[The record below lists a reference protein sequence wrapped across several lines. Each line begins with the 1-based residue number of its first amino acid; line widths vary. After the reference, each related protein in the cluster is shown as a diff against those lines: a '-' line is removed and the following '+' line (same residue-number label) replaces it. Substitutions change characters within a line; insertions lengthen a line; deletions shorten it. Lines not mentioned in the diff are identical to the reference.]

1 MTQQSTSNAVSI
13 KLLLESGA
21 HFGHQAAR
29 WHPRMKKYIFIQ
41 RSGIHIINLEQTL
54 ALLEKACAFITD
66 VVSKGGDV
74 LFVGTKKQAQESIEQ
89 EARRCGMPFVNQRW
103 IGGMLTNF
111 SVIQSR
117 IDYLVRLED
126 QQARGKFDRLP
137 KKEALRL
144 SKGIQRLNRQMGG
157 FKEMTKFP
165 SAVFIVDPSK
175 ERTAVAEARRV
186 GIPVVA
192 MVDTNCDPDEIDYPI
207 PANDD
212 ALRAV
217 KLMCG
222 KIADAV
228 IEGRGFL
235 EKVAELEMEAEE
247 GTVEALGSLTFAPEE
262 GEEIADFSDI
272 DQGTEGED
280 QRGGDGL

>member
-1 MTQQSTSNAVSI
+1 MTQQSSTNAVSI

-54 ALLEKACAFITD
+54 ALLEKACEFITE
-66 VVSKGGDV
+66 VVAKGGDV
-74 LFVGTKKQAQESIEQ
+74 LFVGTKKQAQEAIEQ

-111 SVIQSR
+111 TVIQPR

-144 SKGIQRLNRQMGG
+144 AKSIQRLNRQMGG

-165 SAVFIVDPSK
+165 SALFIVDPSK

-186 GIPVVA
+186 AIPIVA

-217 KLMCG
+217 KLMCA

-228 IEGRGFL
+228 LVGRGVL
-235 EKVAELEMEAEE
+235 EKVEEMEMEAEE

-262 GEEIADFSDI
+262 GEEIANISDI
-272 DQGTEGED
+272 DKGIEGED
-280 QRGGDGL
+280 QRWSNGL

>member
-1 MTQQSTSNAVSI
+1 
-13 KLLLESGA
+13 
-21 HFGHQAAR
+21 
-29 WHPRMKKYIFIQ
+29 MKKYIFIQ

-54 ALLEKACAFITD
+54 ALLEKACTFITD
-66 VVSKGGDV
+66 IVSKGGDV

-165 SAVFIVDPSK
+165 SAIFIVDPSK

-217 KLMCG
+217 KLMCS

-228 IEGRGFL
+228 VEGRGFL
-235 EKVAELEMEAEE
+235 EKVAEMEMEAEE

-272 DQGTEGED
+272 DKGIEGED